1 VPFSFLLL
9 LLLNQPLKLQA
20 AGTAIEHVA
29 GAQLGMPWGSC
40 LFTHKPKRTICNY
53 PPQSFE
59 WPRNYGWW
67 HLPVQLFPMAGA
79 NPYDGAELFAVIRD
93 PFDRLVSEFYYICQ
107 LKVFSWRPDQ
117 CDRNRLFDKAY
128 MNEWLQNKLSHK
140 NFSEAQSY
148 IQDNGHFTPQYD
160 FLVNRHGV
168 RMVDYVLRMEE
179 LPEQFHQLMDAYSLD
194 IRMEDKKMNAARNST
209 THLEVEDLDETT
221 IKAVRRV
228 FPNDFDLSPFYKK
241 TPTPTTEVKT
251 S

>member
-1 VPFSFLLL
+1 
-9 LLLNQPLKLQA
+9 
-20 AGTAIEHVA
+20 
-29 GAQLGMPWGSC
+29 MPWGSC
-40 LFTHKPKRTICNY
+40 LFNHKPKRTICNY

-179 LPEQFHQLMDAYSLD
+179 LPEQFHKLMDAYSLD

-228 FPNDFDLSPFYKK
+228 FPNDFDLSPYYKK
-241 TPTPTTEVKT
+241 TPTPTTAIKT